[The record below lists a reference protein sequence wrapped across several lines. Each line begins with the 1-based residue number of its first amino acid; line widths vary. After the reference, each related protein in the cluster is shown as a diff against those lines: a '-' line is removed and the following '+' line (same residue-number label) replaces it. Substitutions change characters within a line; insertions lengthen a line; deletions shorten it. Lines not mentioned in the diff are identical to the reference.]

1 MKEFTARSSRRSIR
15 DTETNSAHPAA
26 TAHPERSRTR
36 QHNYNTL
43 NSSHFNRLQLLGEK
57 KKNVP
62 NASLI
67 PPRITP
73 RVIEEASKQP
83 SCDE

>member
-1 MKEFTARSSRRSIR
+1 MKEFAARSTRRSIR

-43 NSSHFNRLQLLGEK
+43 NSSHFNRLQLLGGK
-57 KKNVP
+57 KKKCPKCFFNP
-62 NASLI
+62 SQNYTTSY
-67 PPRITP
+67 R
-73 RVIEEASKQP
+73 RSK
-83 SCDE
+83 

>member
-43 NSSHFNRLQLLGEK
+43 NSSHFNRLQLLGGK
-57 KKNVP
+57 KKKEKM
-62 NASLI
+62 SQMLL
-67 PPRITP
+67 
-73 RVIEEASKQP
+73 
-83 SCDE
+83 